1 MFVMPLTFKPVCVP
15 KIEVFLV
22 CLLMAVL
29 ASALPASRVAAQV
42 VNIES
47 LRVDSDANDR
57 LTGSVGLGLNLKKN
71 TTRISEIKTSA
82 DLAWLT
88 GRHDFL
94 LLSRNNFMRVRGENV
109 LNDGYVHLRGVFNR
123 SNVWAPELFLQGQ
136 YNLDWG
142 LQRRALA
149 GANVRIRL
157 HEATHFSAFV
167 SSGFMYEQEIWS
179 SDSDRQVFNYLKS
192 TTSLNLRGRLS
203 EHVEVSAISY
213 YQSRPAWFF
222 KPRFTSDWNV
232 VFELSR
238 HLRLGAHF
246 RATYDSDPQFAS
258 TRFIYELN
266 NLLQVRF

>member
-1 MFVMPLTFKPVCVP
+1 MLLKLKTACIPGTT
-15 KIEVFLV
+15 VFMV
-22 CLLMAVL
+22 CLMLTAFAGSL
-29 ASALPASRVAAQV
+29 RVPVAAAQV

-47 LRVDSDANDR
+47 LRVESDAINR

-123 SNVWAPELFLQGQ
+123 NNVWAPELFLQGQ

-149 GANVRIRL
+149 GVNMRIRL

-167 SSGFMYEQEIWS
+167 SSGLMYEQEIWA
-179 SDSDRQVFNYLKS
+179 SDADRQVFNYLKS
-192 TTSLNLRGRLS
+192 TTSLNVRGRLS
-203 EHVEVSAISY
+203 EHIEVSAISY
-213 YQSRPAWFF
+213 YQSRPAHFF

-238 HLRLGAHF
+238 YLRLGAHF
-246 RATYDSDPQFAS
+246 RATYDSDPQFAA

-266 NLLQVRF
+266 NMLQVRF

>member
-1 MFVMPLTFKPVCVP
+1 MLKPVCVP
-15 KIEVFLV
+15 RTEVVLV
-22 CLLMAVL
+22 CLLVVL
-29 ASALPASRVAAQV
+29 FTVPMLPLRVAAQV

-47 LRVDSDANDR
+47 LRVQSDASER
-57 LTGSVGLGLNLKKN
+57 FIGSVGLGFNLKKN

-82 DLAWLT
+82 DLARLT
-88 GRHDFL
+88 ERHDFL
-94 LLSRNNFMRVRGENV
+94 LLSRNNFMRVRGDNV

-123 SNVWAPELFLQGQ
+123 NNIWAPELFLQGQ

-157 HEATHFSAFV
+157 HENAHFSAFV
-167 SSGFMYEQEIWS
+167 SSGLMYEQEIWS
-179 SDSDRQVFNYLKS
+179 SDTDRQVFNFLKS

-203 EHVEVSAISY
+203 EQVEVSAISY
-213 YQSRPAWFF
+213 YQSRPAHFF

-232 VFELSR
+232 VFEISR
-238 HLRLGAHF
+238 YLRLGAHF
-246 RATYDSDPQFAS
+246 KATYDSDPQFAATS
-258 TRFIYELN
+258 FIYELN